1 MRSETYRLAVLGL
14 LAAIAVAG
22 PTQAEQ
28 ALGSA
33 EAHSIDGSGIKG
45 DILFLDGGD
54 PQSGLVVSGSATGLD
69 PGQVYLTL
77 VYDMGAVPGG
87 SAACVPSGPFLD
99 GTQMFVGFWT
109 VEEDGSGTLF
119 VQKTGDAYAAL
130 RQVGAVSIR
139 QGNLALQACGRV
151 HEQR

>member
-1 MRSETYRLAVLGL
+1 MKNRSLL
-14 LAAIAVAG
+14 LAALSLTAG
-22 PTQAEQ
+22 LAFSGQTFAGQ

-33 EAHSIDGSGIKG
+33 QAHSIDGSGIKG
-45 DILFLDGGD
+45 DILFLDSGD
-54 PQSGLVVSGSATGLD
+54 PQSGLVVSGSAAGLD
-69 PGQVYLTL
+69 PGQVYLSL
-77 VYDMGAVPGG
+77 VYDMGSVPAG
-87 SAACVPSGPFLD
+87 SAACEPSGPFLD